1 MLNYLSAELWR
12 MSRRGADKAGWLVF
26 LLLVA
31 LAGWLWSSDDP
42 AGVLEAFQDV
52 LPVGLYLA
60 FPLASWANGDASRT
74 GPLVNEV
81 VFGLPRSRIYL
92 GKLLAAVLAGLLLFF
107 LTVLAFLGVALPLA
121 ARDGW
126 GTWTGD
132 PVLGLAAWAALGR
145 AVVCVLPRYIGAA
158 ALAHL
163 LVFSLHTAGLGAV
176 LYYLYLTFGELT
188 LAAVSF
194 HGLGVVGT
202 VLNILGDALQPFLL
216 CGPYFSGLPPVEVG
230 QSWLV
235 GAAWVAATSVAGIAL
250 FRRRE
255 IR

>member
-1 MLNYLSAELWR
+1 M
-12 MSRRGADKAGWLVF
+12 
-26 LLLVA
+26 A

-176 LYYLYLTFGELT
+176 LYYLYLAFGELM

-216 CGPYFSGLPPVEVG
+216 CGPYFSGMPPVDVG

>member
-12 MSRRGADKAGWLVF
+12 MSRRGSDKAGWLVF

-107 LTVLAFLGVALPLA
+107 LTALAFLGVALPLA

-132 PVLGLAAWAALGR
+132 PVLGLAAWATLGK

-194 HGLGVVGT
+194 QGLGLVGT

-216 CGPYFSGLPPVEVG
+216 CGPYFSGMPPVDVG

-235 GAAWVAATSVAGIAL
+235 GAAWVAATSAAGIAL

>member
-1 MLNYLSAELWR
+1 M
-12 MSRRGADKAGWLVF
+12 
-26 LLLVA
+26 
-31 LAGWLWSSDDP
+31 
-42 AGVLEAFQDV
+42 
-52 LPVGLYLA
+52 A

-107 LTVLAFLGVALPLA
+107 LTALAFLGVALPLA

-145 AVVCVLPRYIGAA
+145 AVVCVLPRYVGAA

-176 LYYLYLTFGELT
+176 LYYLYLAFGELM

-194 HGLGVVGT
+194 HGLGLVGT
-202 VLNILGDALQPFLL
+202 VLNLLGDALQPFLL
-216 CGPYFSGLPPVEVG
+216 CGPYFSGMPPVEVG

-235 GAAWVAATSVAGIAL
+235 GAAWVAATSAVGIAL

>member
-12 MSRRGADKAGWLVF
+12 MSRRSGEKASWLVF
-26 LLLVA
+26 LLLTA
-31 LAGWLWSSDDP
+31 LTGWLWGSDSP

-52 LPVGLYLA
+52 LPAGFYMA
-60 FPLASWANGDASRT
+60 FPLAAWANGDASRT
-74 GPLVNEV
+74 GALANEV
-81 VFGLPRSRIYL
+81 VFGLPRGRIYL
-92 GKLLAAVLAGLLLFF
+92 GKFLAAVLAGLLLFF
-107 LTVLAFLGVALPLA
+107 LTALAFLGVALPLTA
-121 ARDGW
+121 QDGW

-132 PVLGLAAWAALGR
+132 PVLALSAWTALGK
-145 AVVCVLPRYIGAA
+145 AVLCILPRYIGAA

-163 LVFSLHTAGLGAV
+163 LIFSLRTAGLGAV
-176 LYYLYLTFGELT
+176 LYYLYLTLGELM
-188 LAAVSF
+188 LAAISF
-194 HGLGVVGT
+194 HGLGIVGT
-202 VLNILGDALQPFLL
+202 VLNTLGDVLQPLL
-216 CGPYFSGLPPVEVG
+216 LSGPYFSGMPPAEVG

>member
-12 MSRRGADKAGWLVF
+12 MSRRGSDKAGWLVF

-92 GKLLAAVLAGLLLFF
+92 GKLFAAILAGLLLFF
-107 LTVLAFLGVALPLA
+107 LTALAFLGVALPLA

-132 PVLGLAAWAALGR
+132 PVLGLAAWAALGK

-176 LYYLYLTFGELT
+176 LYYLYLAFGELM

-194 HGLGVVGT
+194 HGLGLVGT

-216 CGPYFSGLPPVEVG
+216 CGPYFSGMPPVEVG

>member
-145 AVVCVLPRYIGAA
+145 AVVCILPRYVGAA

-176 LYYLYLTFGELT
+176 LYYLYLAFGELM

-216 CGPYFSGLPPVEVG
+216 CGPYFSGMPPVDVG

-250 FRRRE
+250 FRRRK

>member
-52 LPVGLYLA
+52 LPVGLYLV

-132 PVLGLAAWAALGR
+132 PVLGLAAWAALGK

-163 LVFSLHTAGLGAV
+163 LLFSLRSAGLGAV
-176 LYYLYLTFGELT
+176 LYYLYFFFGEMT

-194 HGLGVVGT
+194 QGMGLVGT
-202 VLNILGDALQPFLL
+202 ALNTLGDLLRPFLL
-216 CGPYFSGLPPVEVG
+216 SGPYFMDMPPAEVG
-230 QSWLV
+230 QSWTV
-235 GAAWVAATSVAGIAL
+235 GAVWVAGASALGLAL

>member
-92 GKLLAAVLAGLLLFF
+92 GKLFAAILAGLLLFF
-107 LTVLAFLGVALPLA
+107 LTA
-121 ARDGW
+121 
-126 GTWTGD
+126 
-132 PVLGLAAWAALGR
+132 
-145 AVVCVLPRYIGAA
+145 
-158 ALAHL
+158 
-163 LVFSLHTAGLGAV
+163 LVFWGWPFPWPPGTAGGPGQGTRSWAWRP
-176 LYYLYLTFGELT
+176 
-188 LAAVSF
+188 
-194 HGLGVVGT
+194 GLRWEGRWC
-202 VLNILGDALQPFLL
+202 ASCP
-216 CGPYFSGLPPVEVG
+216 
-230 QSWLV
+230 
-235 GAAWVAATSVAGIAL
+235 GI
-250 FRRRE
+250 
-255 IR
+255 

>member
-12 MSRRGADKAGWLVF
+12 MSRRGSDKAGWLVF

-31 LAGWLWSSDDP
+31 LMGWLWSSDDP

-145 AVVCVLPRYIGAA
+145 AVVCVLPRYVGAA

-176 LYYLYLTFGELT
+176 LYYLYLAFGELM

-194 HGLGVVGT
+194 HGLGLVGT
-202 VLNILGDALQPFLL
+202 VLNLLGDALQPFLL
-216 CGPYFSGLPPVEVG
+216 CGPYFSGMPPVEVG

-235 GAAWVAATSVAGIAL
+235 GAAWVAATSAVGIAL